1 MRAIIPSVAQI
12 ARVAAASMR
21 RPSEAGQ
28 LIHLGS
34 FRPKRAHPRIC
45 TASADANFLDHER
58 RRAIV
63 QSTTPRP
70 YEDQFVIRKGL
81 V

>member
-1 MRAIIPSVAQI
+1 MRAIIPSVARI

-34 FRPKRAHPRIC
+34 LRPKRAHPRIC
-45 TASADANFLDHER
+45 TASADANFWIRRGVEPLSRAPLQDHMK
-58 RRAIV
+58 I
-63 QSTTPRP
+63 SS
-70 YEDQFVIRKGL
+70 
-81 V
+81 